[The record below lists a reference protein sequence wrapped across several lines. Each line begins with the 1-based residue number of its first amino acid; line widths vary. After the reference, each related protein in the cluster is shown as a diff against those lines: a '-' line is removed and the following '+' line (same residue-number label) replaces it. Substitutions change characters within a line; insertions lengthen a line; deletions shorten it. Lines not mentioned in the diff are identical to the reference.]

1 MPLIVSATI
10 LCDLLHGAKFRFTSE
25 NELQQGIAQLLA
37 EQEVPFQRELRVGKT
52 DRLDLFLPREGIA
65 IEAKLDG
72 TLAALTRQLYR
83 YAALPEVRQII
94 LVTTRAR
101 HRQLPQNLD
110 GKPLYIVQLS
120 PFV

>member
-1 MPLIVSATI
+1 MPLIVSAAAI
-10 LCDLLHGAKFRFTSE
+10 CDLVHEAKFRFTSE
-25 NELQQGIAQLLA
+25 DGLQQGIAQLLA
-37 EQEVPFQRELRVGKT
+37 DQGVPFQRELRVGKK